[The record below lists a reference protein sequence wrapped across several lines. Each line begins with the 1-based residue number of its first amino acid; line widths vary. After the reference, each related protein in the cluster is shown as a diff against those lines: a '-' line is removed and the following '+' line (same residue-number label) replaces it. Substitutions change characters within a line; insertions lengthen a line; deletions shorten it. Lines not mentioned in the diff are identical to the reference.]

1 MENELLTKES
11 SVFYQNRFCDQEDFD
26 LIITGPSIEKDFL
39 RSIYKVKCPGFTNR
53 ETLVSDFNYIGEAL
67 TYGSSIWIT
76 SNQETKTKNID
87 NKKTVS

>member
-11 SVFYQNRFCDQEDFD
+11 PVFYQNRFCEQEDFD
-26 LIITGPSIEKDFL
+26 LIITGPSVENNFL
-39 RSIYKVKCPGFTNR
+39 KSIYKVKCPSFTYR
-53 ETLVSDFNYIGEAL
+53 ETLVSDLNHIGEAL
-67 TYGSSIWIT
+67 SSGSSIWIT